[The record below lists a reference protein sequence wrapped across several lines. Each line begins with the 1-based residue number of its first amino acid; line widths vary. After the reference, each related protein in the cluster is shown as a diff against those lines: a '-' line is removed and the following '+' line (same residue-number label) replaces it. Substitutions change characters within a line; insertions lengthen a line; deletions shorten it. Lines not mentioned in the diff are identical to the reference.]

1 MHFSVLSVV
10 HQVIRT
16 LVASMLQHK
25 FTKVRNMKNLH
36 IEHPEDTILT
46 GDLSVLNAFQSDNH
60 YSVKIDGSPA
70 IVWGTD
76 PENGKFFVGTKSV
89 FNKRTPKINYS
100 IQDIERNHPDFE
112 LNSILIRCFNCLPR
126 IGVEGRVFQG
136 DFIGY
141 GGYRDYKPN
150 AISYTFAEV
159 QNVGVVVAPHTEY
172 KGTTLKDMNAE
183 PLIEKLDPTMFVQPN
198 AWLGERGATMDIDLM
213 IGFARQIATL
223 VEFATP
229 SEAKQLKQDLNAYI
243 KDGDEI
249 VAEEFANY
257 QLVRLWLLVES
268 IKTEFME
275 LMRDDFDAE
284 CFIGNQY
291 ISGEGYVM
299 AGDHGV
305 FKLVVREVFSYYNFN
320 IIRS

>member
-1 MHFSVLSVV
+1 
-10 HQVIRT
+10 
-16 LVASMLQHK
+16 
-25 FTKVRNMKNLH
+25 MKNKH

-46 GDLSVLNAFQSDNH
+46 GDLSVLDAFQSDNH

-89 FNKRTPKINYS
+89 FNKRTPKVNYS
-100 IQDIERNHPDFE
+100 NADIERNHGHNFE
-112 LNSILIRCFNCLPR
+112 LSSILHRCFNCLPR
-126 IGVEGRVFQG
+126 IGFEGRVFQG

-150 AISYTFAEV
+150 AISYTFSDV
-159 QNVGVVVAPHTEY
+159 QRVGVVVAPHTEY
-172 KGTTLKDMNAE
+172 KGTTLKDMNAT
-183 PLIEKLDPTMFVQPN
+183 PLTDKLGEGFIQPN
-198 AWLGERGATMDIDLM
+198 AWISEFGSDRDINLMCNFARSVATM
-213 IGFARQIATL
+213 

-229 SEAKQLKQDLNAYI
+229 TEAKQLKQDINAYI
-243 KDGDEI
+243 RDGDQV

-257 QLVRLWLLVES
+257 QLVRLWLLVKR
-268 IKTEFME
+268 IKEEYMMH
-275 LMRDDFDAE
+275 MRDDFDAE
-284 CFIGNQY
+284 CFLGNEY

-299 AGDHGV
+299 SSKHGTY
-305 FKLVVREVFSYYNFN
+305 KLVDRDTFSYYNFN

>member
-1 MHFSVLSVV
+1 
-10 HQVIRT
+10 
-16 LVASMLQHK
+16 
-25 FTKVRNMKNLH
+25 MKNLH
-36 IEHPEDTILT
+36 IEHPEDSILT
-46 GDLSVLNAFQSDNH
+46 GDLSVLRAFESENH

-89 FNKRTPKINYS
+89 FNKRTPKVNYTV
-100 IQDIERNHPDFE
+100 QDIERNHKDFG
-112 LNSILIRCFNCLPR
+112 LQSILIRCLHCLPR
-126 IGVEGRVFQG
+126 IGFEGRVFQG
-136 DFIGY
+136 DFIGF

-183 PLIEKLDPTMFVQPN
+183 PLTEKLDPTMFVQPN
-198 AWLGERGATMDIDLM
+198 AWISEFGSDRDINLMCNFARSVATM
-213 IGFARQIATL
+213 

-229 SEAKQLKQDLNAYI
+229 TEAQQLKQDFNAYI
-243 KDGDEI
+243 RDGDQV

-257 QLVRLWLLVES
+257 QLVRLWLLVKN
-268 IKTEFME
+268 IKTVVRYI
-275 LMRDDFDAE
+275 MRDNFKCD
-284 CFIGNQY
+284 CFIGNEY

-299 AGDHGV
+299 SSKHGTY
-305 FKLVVREVFSYYNFN
+305 KLVDRDTFSYYNFN

>member
-1 MHFSVLSVV
+1 
-10 HQVIRT
+10 
-16 LVASMLQHK
+16 
-25 FTKVRNMKNLH
+25 MKNKH

-46 GDLSVLNAFQSDNH
+46 GDLSVLKAFESENH

-89 FNKRTPKINYS
+89 FNKRTPKVNYS
-100 IQDIERNHPDFE
+100 NADIERNHGNNFE
-112 LNSILIRCFNCLPR
+112 LSSILHRCFNCLPR
-126 IGVEGRVFQG
+126 IGFEGRVFQG

-183 PLIEKLDPTMFVQPN
+183 PLTEKLDPTMFIQPD
-198 AWLGERGATMDIDLM
+198 AWLSELGADKDISQL
-213 IGFARQIATL
+213 IAFARQMATL

-229 SEAKQLKQDLNAYI
+229 TEAKYIKQDLNAYI
-243 KDGDEI
+243 RDGDEV

-257 QLVRLWLLVES
+257 QLVRLWLLVKN
-268 IKTEFME
+268 IKDQFMYR
-275 LMRDDFDAE
+275 MRDNFDAE
-284 CFIGNQY
+284 CFIGNEY

-299 AGDHGV
+299 AGEHGV
-305 FKLVVREVFSYYNFN
+305 YKLVDREVFSHYNFN

>member
-1 MHFSVLSVV
+1 
-10 HQVIRT
+10 
-16 LVASMLQHK
+16 
-25 FTKVRNMKNLH
+25 MKNLH
-36 IEHPEDTILT
+36 LEHPEDTILT
-46 GDLSVLNAFQSDNH
+46 GDLSVLDAFQSDNH

-89 FNKRTPKINYS
+89 FNKRTPKVNYS

-126 IGVEGRVFQG
+126 IGFEGRVFQG

-150 AISYTFAEV
+150 AISYTFSDV
-159 QNVGVVVAPHTEY
+159 QRVGVVVAPHTEY

-183 PLIEKLDPTMFVQPN
+183 PLTEKLDPTMFVQPD
-198 AWLGERGATMDIDLM
+198 AWLSELGADKDISQL
-213 IGFARQIATL
+213 IAFARQMATL
-223 VEFATP
+223 VDFATP
-229 SEAKQLKQDLNAYI
+229 TEEKLLKKDLNAYI
-243 KDGDEI
+243 RDGDEV

-257 QLVRLWLLVES
+257 QLVRLWLLVKD
-268 IKTEFME
+268 IKEQFM
-275 LMRDDFDAE
+275 LRMRDNFDAE
-284 CFIGNQY
+284 CFIGNEY

-299 AGDHGV
+299 AGRHGV
-305 FKLVVREVFSYYNFN
+305 YKLVDREVFSHYNFN

>member
-1 MHFSVLSVV
+1 
-10 HQVIRT
+10 
-16 LVASMLQHK
+16 
-25 FTKVRNMKNLH
+25 MKNLH
-36 IEHPEDTILT
+36 LEHPEDTILT
-46 GDLSVLNAFQSDNH
+46 GDLSVLRAFESENH

-89 FNKRTPKINYS
+89 FNKKTPKVNYS
-100 IQDIERNHPDFE
+100 NQDIERNHGNNFE
-112 LNSILIRCFNCLPR
+112 LSSILHRCFNCLPR
-126 IGVEGRVFQG
+126 IGFEGRVFQG

-183 PLIEKLDPTMFVQPN
+183 PLTEKLDPTMFVEPS
-198 AWLGERGATMDIDLM
+198 AWISEHGSDRNINLMCNFARTVATMI
-213 IGFARQIATL
+213 
-223 VEFATP
+223 EFVTP
-229 SEAKQLKQDLNAYI
+229 TEAKQLKQDLNAYI
-243 KDGDEI
+243 RDGDQV

-257 QLVRLWLLVES
+257 QLVRLWLLVKR
-268 IKTEFME
+268 IKEEYMMH
-275 LMRDDFDAE
+275 LRDDFDAE
-284 CFIGNQY
+284 CFIGNEY

-299 AGDHGV
+299 SSKHGTY
-305 FKLVVREVFSYYNFN
+305 KLVDRETFSHYNFN
-320 IIRS
+320 IIR

>member
-1 MHFSVLSVV
+1 
-10 HQVIRT
+10 
-16 LVASMLQHK
+16 
-25 FTKVRNMKNLH
+25 MKNLH
-36 IEHPEDTILT
+36 LEHPEDTILT
-46 GDLSVLNAFQSDNH
+46 GDLSVLDAFQSDNH

-89 FNKRTPKINYS
+89 FNKRTPKVNYS

-126 IGVEGRVFQG
+126 IGFEGRVFQG

-150 AISYTFAEV
+150 VVSYTFDTV

-172 KGTTLKDMNAE
+172 KGATLKDMNAE
-183 PLIEKLDPTMFVQPN
+183 PLTEKLDPTMFVQPD
-198 AWLGERGATMDIDLM
+198 AWIAGQGSLPGKGTTTDIDMM
-213 IGFARQIATL
+213 IGFARQMATL
-223 VEFATP
+223 VEFATEK
-229 SEAKQLKQDLNAYI
+229 EAKQLKQDLNAYI
-243 KDGDEI
+243 RDGDEI

-257 QLVRLWLLVES
+257 QLVRLWLLVEN
-268 IKTEFME
+268 IKTEFTK
-275 LMRDDFDAE
+275 LIRDNFKCD
-284 CFIGNQY
+284 CWLGNEFVM
-291 ISGEGYVM
+291 GEGYVM
-299 AGDHGV
+299 AGRHGLY
-305 FKLVVREVFSYYNFN
+305 KLVDRPTFSHYNFN

>member
-1 MHFSVLSVV
+1 
-10 HQVIRT
+10 
-16 LVASMLQHK
+16 MLNK
-25 FTKVRNMKNLH
+25 H

-46 GDLSVLNAFQSDNH
+46 GDLSVLRAFESENH

-89 FNKRTPKINYS
+89 FNKRTPKVNYS
-100 IQDIERNHPDFE
+100 NQDIERNHGHNFE
-112 LNSILIRCFNCLPR
+112 LSSILHRCFNCLPR
-126 IGVEGRVFQG
+126 IGFEGRVFQG

-172 KGTTLKDMNAE
+172 KGATLKDMNAE
-183 PLIEKLDPTMFVQPN
+183 PLTEKLDPTMFVQPD
-198 AWLGERGATMDIDLM
+198 AWISDLGSEIDIDLA
-213 IGFARQIATL
+213 IAFARQMATM
-223 VEFATP
+223 VDFATP
-229 SEAKQLKQDLNAYI
+229 TEAKYIKQDINAYI
-243 KDGDEI
+243 KDGEEV

-257 QLVRLWLLVES
+257 SLIRLWLLVKK
-268 IKTEFME
+268 IKTNF
-275 LMRDDFDAE
+275 LYRMRDNFDAE

-299 AGDHGV
+299 AGLSLIH
-305 FKLVVREVFSYYNFN
+305 
-320 IIRS
+320 I

>member
-1 MHFSVLSVV
+1 M
-10 HQVIRT
+10 Q
-16 LVASMLQHK
+16 QQK
-25 FTKVRNMKNLH
+25 FTKVRNMKRLH

-46 GDLSVLNAFQSDNH
+46 GDLSVLKAFESENH

-89 FNKRTPKINYS
+89 FNKRTPKVNYTTE
-100 IQDIERNHPDFE
+100 DICNNHPDFE
-112 LNSILIRCFNCLPR
+112 LQSILIRCLNCLPR
-126 IGVEGRVFQG
+126 IGFEGRVFQG
-136 DFIGY
+136 DFIGF

-150 AISYTFAEV
+150 AISYTFAKV

-172 KGTTLKDMNAE
+172 KGATLKDMNAE
-183 PLIEKLDPTMFVQPN
+183 PLTEKLDPTMFVQPN
-198 AWLGERGATMDIDLM
+198 AWLGEQGATININLM
-213 IGFARQIATL
+213 INFARQMSTL
-223 VEFATP
+223 VEFATEK
-229 SEAKQLKQDLNAYI
+229 EAKQLKQDLNAYI

-268 IKTEFME
+268 IKTEYMQ

-299 AGDHGV
+299 SGEHGTY
-305 FKLVVREVFSYYNFN
+305 KLVDRQTFSHYNFN

>member
-1 MHFSVLSVV
+1 
-10 HQVIRT
+10 
-16 LVASMLQHK
+16 
-25 FTKVRNMKNLH
+25 MKNLH
-36 IEHPEDTILT
+36 LEHPEDTILT
-46 GDLSVLNAFQSDNH
+46 GDLSVLDAFQSDNH

-89 FNKRTPKINYS
+89 FNKVRPKINYS
-100 IQDIERNHPDFE
+100 IQDIERNHPNFE

-126 IGVEGRVFQG
+126 IGFEGRVFQG

-150 AISYTFAEV
+150 AISYTFSDV

-172 KGTTLKDMNAE
+172 KGATLKDMNAE
-183 PLIEKLDPTMFVQPN
+183 PLTEKLDPTMFVQPD
-198 AWLGERGATMDIDLM
+198 AWITDKEALMPVMNIDMM
-213 IGFARQIATL
+213 IGFARQMATL
-223 VEFATP
+223 VEFVDEK
-229 SEAKQLKQDLNAYI
+229 EAIQLKKDLNAYI

-268 IKTEFME
+268 IKTEFTK
-275 LMRDDFDAE
+275 LIRDNFKCD
-284 CFIGNQY
+284 CWLGNDY
-291 ISGEGYVM
+291 IDVEGYVM
-299 AGDHGV
+299 HSKHGV
-305 FKLVVREVFSYYNFN
+305 YKLVDRETFSHYNFN

>member
-1 MHFSVLSVV
+1 
-10 HQVIRT
+10 
-16 LVASMLQHK
+16 
-25 FTKVRNMKNLH
+25 MKNLH
-36 IEHPEDTILT
+36 LEHPEDTILT
-46 GDLSVLNAFQSDNH
+46 GDLSVLDAFQSDNH

-100 IQDIERNHPDFE
+100 IQDIEKNHKDFE

-126 IGVEGRVFQG
+126 IGFEGRVFQG

-150 AISYTFAEV
+150 AISYTFSDV
-159 QNVGVVVAPHTEY
+159 QRVGVVVAPHTEY

-183 PLIEKLDPTMFVQPN
+183 PLTEKLDPTMFVQPD
-198 AWLGERGATMDIDLM
+198 AWLSELGADKDISQL
-213 IGFARQIATL
+213 IAFARQMATL
-223 VEFATP
+223 VDFATP
-229 SEAKQLKQDLNAYI
+229 TEAKYIKQDLNAYI
-243 KDGDEI
+243 RDGDEV

-257 QLVRLWLLVES
+257 QLVRLWLLVKN
-268 IKTEFME
+268 IKDQFMYR
-275 LMRDDFDAE
+275 MRDNFDAE
-284 CFIGNQY
+284 CFIGNEY

-299 AGDHGV
+299 AGRHGTY
-305 FKLVVREVFSYYNFN
+305 KLVDREVFSHYNFN